1 MRRSFGESSGRR
13 ARMSAGTSTR
23 SVTTSSIGAG
33 VPGPRRRRPD
43 AARAGTPRVGDA
55 LSAMAGVSR
64 CYAPRWSNMS
74 ISVEDWDELS
84 EARRRRD
91 ERAAP
96 LSTPDGGLDDEAE
109 AAEQA
114 AAPRALALVADAP
127 PEETDDDG
135 VYLDEEAF
143 GQVVQNL
150 RLPAY
155 VAGANML
162 AWLAGRLTGIVEL
175 VGLAFF
181 VSIVLLIAAY
191 VLREWQRAPP
201 ALICL
206 AGALPLPITIFSYF
220 T

>member
-1 MRRSFGESSGRR
+1 
-13 ARMSAGTSTR
+13 
-23 SVTTSSIGAG
+23 
-33 VPGPRRRRPD
+33 
-43 AARAGTPRVGDA
+43 
-55 LSAMAGVSR
+55 
-64 CYAPRWSNMS
+64 MS

-96 LSTPDGGLDDEAE
+96 LYTPPADGDLDDEAE
-109 AAEQA
+109 AEEQA

-127 PEETDDDG
+127 PEEADDG

-143 GQVVQNL
+143 GQVVEDL

-155 VAGANML
+155 VAGANVL

-191 VLREWQRAPP
+191 VLREWQRDRTS
-201 ALICL
+201 LICL
-206 AGALPLPITIFSYF
+206 AGALPLPVTIFSYF